1 VLAYELFVG
10 SLPWDAAKL
19 TALFVAILTQEVKD
33 MPGPGGSALPTG
45 VRAAILRTLKKDPS
59 ERFATMEEL
68 IAALEPYIAQQPS
81 SPSSPNAGS
90 PSLRLGKGY
99 TEPLP
104 SMDPRWLQQRPGAPP
119 SFPPVPAPPPGVAP
133 APRPSLHDNAPTRV
147 LERPR
152 RSKITPV
159 VVAVI
164 AGVLVLILGIALIL
178 SSRSKGPQE
187 GGEGLDTPPPSPKST
202 SVTDLPRPEG
212 VKPEAVAAFLAGLQ
226 SLRDGA
232 GQAATQSFERAVS
245 LDDSLASAHLR
256 LSYSKLQQDGAAA
269 RGHYQKASRLRALLS
284 ERDAALLE
292 AIEPLVMR
300 DPADFNQAAR
310 RLEAAADR
318 FPLDAELRFY
328 HAMTLV
334 SDMRAAVKALEKALE
349 IDPSFALALWVKAQ
363 RQAYLGEIDQALASL
378 DQCLR
383 VSPSASECLENRIWI
398 DQERGSCARVEED
411 ARRMVA
417 SNSEGWQGY
426 HHLAKALYARGR
438 PLETAREALQQKL
451 ARTPAARKHD
461 VELTDGIN
469 TAILAGDF
477 LKAESRAKELST
489 RMEGRAAAEDHAIP
503 SRALVDIYLETGR
516 DELAGKVAGKYLKK
530 REAWT
535 ADARAEDFA
544 MAKDPTAQM
553 LYAQRL
559 AGELTQ
565 ADFEAK
571 RAEWVKAWQKR
582 AAPAA
587 RNYIWLHNYAA
598 VSGTAEDAKAALAV
612 LGEYSPLP
620 FLRPLTPADA
630 WVGITYWLGGRA
642 EEAIAT
648 LKRAAASC
656 LALEHP
662 IAHTRAHLHLG
673 EALSA
678 SGDKAG
684 ACAAL
689 GVVRARWGEARPRSK
704 TSERA
709 LERMGAFGCAL

>member
-1 VLAYELFVG
+1 
-10 SLPWDAAKL
+10 
-19 TALFVAILTQEVKD
+19 
-33 MPGPGGSALPTG
+33 
-45 VRAAILRTLKKDPS
+45 
-59 ERFATMEEL
+59 
-68 IAALEPYIAQQPS
+68 
-81 SPSSPNAGS
+81 
-90 PSLRLGKGY
+90 
-99 TEPLP
+99 
-104 SMDPRWLQQRPGAPP
+104 
-119 SFPPVPAPPPGVAP
+119 
-133 APRPSLHDNAPTRV
+133 
-147 LERPR
+147 
-152 RSKITPV
+152 
-159 VVAVI
+159 
-164 AGVLVLILGIALIL
+164 
-178 SSRSKGPQE
+178 
-187 GGEGLDTPPPSPKST
+187 
-202 SVTDLPRPEG
+202 
-212 VKPEAVAAFLAGLQ
+212 
-226 SLRDGA
+226 
-232 GQAATQSFERAVS
+232 
-245 LDDSLASAHLR
+245 
-256 LSYSKLQQDGAAA
+256 
-269 RGHYQKASRLRALLS
+269 
-284 ERDAALLE
+284 
-292 AIEPLVMR
+292 
-300 DPADFNQAAR
+300 
-310 RLEAAADR
+310 
-318 FPLDAELRFY
+318 
-328 HAMTLV
+328 
-334 SDMRAAVKALEKALE
+334 
-349 IDPSFALALWVKAQ
+349 
-363 RQAYLGEIDQALASL
+363 
-378 DQCLR
+378 
-383 VSPSASECLENRIWI
+383 LENRIWI